1 MQRPTGEVFKQA
13 DLLVRKALESAPGAH
28 AGLHARLSQSFRAEF
43 ALQRRARNLRIQA
56 AAGCAV
62 AAAVMLLVFLNLDW
76 FRPAVN
82 EGTPPILAANDKPPA
97 QVAPRPA
104 SLPQNAVK
112 PEGAENTPAQNDQ
125 PGPALPPPSH
135 VREPR
140 PTPEQQPPAPEPTKE
155 PQPAPGPEV
164 EQPKATP
171 EVTPKQPKNTEPTA
185 APARAVVA
193 RLDANAGKVRVR
205 YGTDDWADLAAN
217 TDILAG
223 ANLSVSRGTAE
234 VWLSGGSLLRF
245 DGDIVLNTQD
255 KHLLVQ
261 LESKSVYADNLGTS
275 ETLAFSVG
283 ELVAAL
289 PSGVAIARRDQAALE
304 LTCLLGDCTLGEEAV
319 SPGFERRLTARGLG
333 NAKKAS
339 PNRLTRDLPARV
351 VYREDFDRTP
361 PGGLYGDGEEM
372 KDGLLSRT
380 GAGNYAAFR
389 YDPTVT
395 VLAGMVLRF
404 RARTRAITQLQLEVF
419 LDKPNEQRCFSQ
431 RLKPANEGEWQVFEI
446 RLADFADKLNPSLKM
461 TPGLLLRNFKLH
473 LEGTAAASVEV
484 DWVEYVR
491 IQED

>member
-13 DLLVRKALESAPGAH
+13 DQLVRRALEGAPGAH
-28 AGLHARLSQSFRAEF
+28 AGLRAKLSHQFSAEF

-62 AAAVMLLVFLNLDW
+62 AAAVLLLVFLNLDW
-76 FRPAVN
+76 FRATVN
-82 EGTPPILAANDKPPA
+82 EGSPPIVSANDNPA
-97 QVAPRPA
+97 APVAPRPG
-104 SLPQNAVK
+104 SLPQNTVK
-112 PEGAENTPAQNDQ
+112 PDGAENTPAQNDQ
-125 PGPALPPPSH
+125 PGPAQPQQL
-135 VREPR
+135 VQEPKPAPEQKP
-140 PTPEQQPPAPEPTKE
+140 PTPEPAKE
-155 PQPAPGPEV
+155 PQPAPGPGV
-164 EQPKATP
+164 EQPKTP
-171 EVTPKQPKNTEPTA
+171 QEA
-185 APARAVVA
+185 APTPPKGTESTPTPAKAVVA
-193 RLDANAGKVRVR
+193 RLDANAGKVRIR

-275 ETLAFSVG
+275 EALAFSVG

-289 PSGVAIARRDQAALE
+289 PNGVAIARRDQAALE

-319 SPGFERRLTARGLG
+319 APGFERRLTARGLG

-419 LDKPNEQRCFSQ
+419 LDKPNDQRCFSQ
-431 RLKPANEGEWQVFEI
+431 RLKPAKEGEWQVFEI
-446 RLADFADKLNPSLKM
+446 RLADFADKLNPALKM
-461 TPGLLLRNFKLH
+461 TPGQLLRNFKLH
-473 LEGTAAASVEV
+473 LEGTAAASVEI